1 MDGSRD
7 LTFAAAFQY
16 GENMDDTLKLGI
28 SSCLLG
34 NEVRY
39 DGQHKYDRWLV
50 ETLGKYV
57 SYVPVCPEVGI
68 GLPIPREA
76 LRLVGDPESP
86 RLLTSKTNID
96 HTDRMQS
103 FSANVIADLRNQ
115 ELCGFV
121 FKSKSPSSGME
132 RVKVYPSQGGAAQK
146 KGVGIFARQFINA
159 FPLLPREEEGR
170 LHDPVLR
177 ENFIERIFIVHRWNQ
192 LMKKGLTPGALVDF
206 HTRHKLLLM
215 AHNPQLYREMGKLVA
230 AIRQYDPSEFARIY
244 LEKLMLATSY
254 HATPAKHQNVM
265 QHILG
270 YFKQDLTTAE
280 KAETLELISNY
291 RSGLLPLVVPVTML
305 NHFVRKYNKDYL
317 AGQHYL
323 NPHPMELALRNHV

>member
-1 MDGSRD
+1 
-7 LTFAAAFQY
+7 
-16 GENMDDTLKLGI
+16 MDDVLKLGI

-57 SYVPVCPEVGI
+57 DYVPVCPEVGI

-86 RLLTSKTNID
+86 RLVTSKTNID
-96 HTDRMQS
+96 HTDRMRD
-103 FSANVIADLRNQ
+103 FSAKVIADLQNQ

-132 RVKVYPSQGGAAQK
+132 RVKVYPPQGGAAQK

-170 LHDPVLR
+170 LHDPV
-177 ENFIERIFIVHRWNQ
+177 
-192 LMKKGLTPGALVDF
+192 
-206 HTRHKLLLM
+206 
-215 AHNPQLYREMGKLVA
+215 
-230 AIRQYDPSEFARIY
+230 
-244 LEKLMLATSY
+244 
-254 HATPAKHQNVM
+254 
-265 QHILG
+265 
-270 YFKQDLTTAE
+270 
-280 KAETLELISNY
+280 
-291 RSGLLPLVVPVTML
+291 
-305 NHFVRKYNKDYL
+305 
-317 AGQHYL
+317 
-323 NPHPMELALRNHV
+323 